1 MRRSTRTT
9 LLIAVV
15 VVVLIAVLVVLREKA
30 PPEVARLLPESD
42 AVLYLDLKPIR
53 AATHFDKTQTPHDVG
68 YQHFIDATGFEFER
82 DLNEAA
88 FALNRMPDPHGPN
101 GVVAYTEVFAGHFDA
116 KRLSGYLKSISTGQE
131 TYLGHTIFS
140 VPSNGRMVRVAIL
153 SYDMVAASNTPTPE
167 QIHSILDRYR
177 TAALPFA
184 GSSLLSEMYGKVP
197 AFSLAWAIGRAG
209 PETWKQGG
217 PKVFGVRI
225 PLTGETTFIGSV
237 RWLGSAKLR
246 VEELAPDPASAEQ
259 SASTVAA
266 FLMLAKGAENVIP
279 TFSKDDDLRTLLHST
294 RIDQKGSQAVLTA
307 TIPTGLLKQL
317 AAAPDKLSGATSPG
331 K

>member
-9 LLIAVV
+9 LVIATA
-15 VVVLIAVLVVLREKA
+15 VLLVIALLVVLRQKA

-42 AVLYLDLKPIR
+42 GILYLDLKPIR
-53 AATHFDKTQTPHDVG
+53 AATHFDKSQTQHDPA

-88 FALNRMPDPHGPN
+88 FALHKMPDPQGPN
-101 GVVAYTEVFAGHFDA
+101 GAFAYSEVFSGKFDG
-116 KRLSGYLKSISTGQE
+116 KRVTAYLKTISTGKE
-131 TYLGHTIFS
+131 DYEGHTIFV
-140 VPSNGRMVRVAIL
+140 VPSDGRLVRVAIL
-153 SYDMVAASNTPTPE
+153 SYDMVAVSNTPAPE

-177 TAALPFA
+177 TAAMPFA
-184 GSSLLSEMYGKVP
+184 GSSLLSDDYGKVP

-209 PETWKQGG
+209 PDTWKHGG
-217 PKVFGVRI
+217 PKVLGVRI
-225 PLTGETTFIGSV
+225 PIAAETTLIASV

-246 VEELAPDPASAEQ
+246 VEELAPDPAAAES

-266 FLMLAKGAENVIP
+266 FLMLAKGAEGALP
-279 TFSKDDDLRTLLHST
+279 LFSTNGDLKELLHSVK
-294 RIDQKGSQAVLTA
+294 IEQKGSQAVLTA
-307 TIPTGLLKQL
+307 TLPSGLLQQL
-317 AAAPDKLSGATSPG
+317 AAAPDKLSGAASSG